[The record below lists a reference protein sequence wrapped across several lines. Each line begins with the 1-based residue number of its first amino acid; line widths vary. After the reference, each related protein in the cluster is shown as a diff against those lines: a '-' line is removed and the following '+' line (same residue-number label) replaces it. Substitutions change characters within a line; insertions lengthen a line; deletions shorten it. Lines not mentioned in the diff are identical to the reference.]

1 MVEIPAD
8 VARFALRR
16 GVEGRTW
23 LARLPAI
30 VAECSEQWELELDE
44 VVPASYS
51 LVAMTRR
58 ADGSPAVL
66 KVTFPEPEGQHEA
79 EALRLWNGD
88 GIVLPYEADPER
100 SALLLER
107 LEPGTPLREHG
118 DEREAL
124 AIACGLLRRLWRPVG
139 SDAPYE
145 RARDLASSWA
155 ESTLR
160 IFASVQP
167 AFGPRLAQEAAAL
180 FREL

>member
-1 MVEIPAD
+1 GSPPTTSGFVRSSGFSSSSTAAKNASRSRWATITGQSIVRTVVEIPAD

-88 GIVLPYEADPER
+88 GIVLLYEADPER
-100 SALLLER
+100 SAL
-107 LEPGTPLREHG
+107 
-118 DEREAL
+118 
-124 AIACGLLRRLWRPVG
+124 
-139 SDAPYE
+139 
-145 RARDLASSWA
+145 
-155 ESTLR
+155 
-160 IFASVQP
+160 
-167 AFGPRLAQEAAAL
+167 
-180 FREL
+180 